1 MHSRDNKTRS
11 RDNSAKA
18 GSSLNSTDM
27 EPKMQMR
34 DLKKE
39 IYLLASSQMSWKDK
53 KEVENRKVVSLGG
66 KPQKKQRLPLSV
78 ARPIMKKQKER
89 EQKMV
94 QERLNTVQFGGKS
107 SNSSSSRR
115 SLGNRRPEDRVL
127 KSSEGI
133 FRNGV
138 LDVKHLLRS
147 GPGSGSG
154 SGSGF
159 LNSSRSRKQDF
170 DFGNNMVGM
179 GGKKGGKGKKNKS
192 KKKGGG
198 KKRH

>member
-1 MHSRDNKTRS
+1 MIKFFCFLFCAYIDFCC
-11 RDNSAKA
+11 
-18 GSSLNSTDM
+18 L
-27 EPKMQMR
+27 Q
-34 DLKKE
+34 
-39 IYLLASSQMSWKDK
+39 
-53 KEVENRKVVSLGG
+53 
-66 KPQKKQRLPLSV
+66 
-78 ARPIMKKQKER
+78 
-89 EQKMV
+89 
-94 QERLNTVQFGGKS
+94 RLNTVQFGGKS

-154 SGSGF
+154 SGF